1 MENTKIMNSSSVI
14 DRIIKIVQG
23 FLIAGMIVAAI
34 FIPLMLIF
42 GEKLIAKSNEITL
55 GILRL
60 ELAGNSAD
68 YLSGNVV
75 LYIILMLVSAIIVMF
90 AMWYCLR
97 ELRSILA
104 PMKEGRPF
112 EAGISD
118 RLRRMA
124 RTVFGCGGVASFAS
138 VAADFF
144 EVKAYRL
151 GELFTEK
158 VASYSFNLKPDLWF
172 LGAALILLLLSYVF
186 KSAED
191 LQKESDETL

>member
-1 MENTKIMNSSSVI
+1 MENTNIKKSSAII

-23 FLIAGMIVAAI
+23 FLIAGMIVAAL

-42 GEKLIAKSNEITL
+42 GEKLIAKSDEISL

-60 ELAGNSAD
+60 QLAGNSAD

-75 LYIILMLVSAIIVMF
+75 LYIVLMLVSAVIVMF

-112 EAGISD
+112 EAGVSD
-118 RLRRMA
+118 RLRRIA
-124 RTVFGCGGVASFAS
+124 RTVFICGGVASFAS
-138 VAADFF
+138 VAADYF
-144 EVKAYRL
+144 EVKAYNL
-151 GELFTEK
+151 GALFSEK
-158 VASYSFNLKPDLWF
+158 VASYSYNIRPDLWF
-172 LGAALILLLLSYVF
+172 LAAALILLLLSYVF
-186 KSAED
+186 KSAEE